1 MASNSVKGATAR
13 ALGVSPVL
21 IPERLRNRLNGY
33 LWYKTIPQSIIDD
46 APEAGESVNYTPKPI
61 QSGSHTYLRNIVI
74 LDTLFDDPKLVKQL
88 MLNELKGKKL
98 DDCLTGFL
106 QLNAAKLDLLKSMQP
121 MQESILSFLKKTD
134 IDWHKEELPYPYT
147 DGEYASPL
155 IAANLNQDT
164 DLSVYDEA
172 LKFFLSKKYK
182 EALQLIENQPSHFT
196 SSESS
201 LLKSILMQKKA
212 EHTEY
217 ADYLAKFS

>member
-1 MASNSVKGATAR
+1 
-13 ALGVSPVL
+13 
-21 IPERLRNRLNGY
+21 
-33 LWYKTIPQSIIDD
+33 
-46 APEAGESVNYTPKPI
+46 
-61 QSGSHTYLRNIVI
+61 VI